1 MLDSRAPHFAFF
13 TYPDLWGM
21 ATEEQQ
27 MIYDNV
33 AGKTVLYRGKRGCS
47 AMEKQGKAYLQE
59 LYNDIARR

>member
-1 MLDSRAPHFAFF
+1 
-13 TYPDLWGM
+13 
-21 ATEEQQ
+21 

-33 AGKTVLYRGKRGCS
+33 AGKTVLYRGKRGRS